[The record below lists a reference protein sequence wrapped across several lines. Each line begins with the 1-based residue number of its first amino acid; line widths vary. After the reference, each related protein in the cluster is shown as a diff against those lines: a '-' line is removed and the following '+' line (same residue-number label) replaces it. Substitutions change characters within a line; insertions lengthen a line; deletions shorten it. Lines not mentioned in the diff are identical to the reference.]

1 VMAWAYLTPMLFGL
15 CPSTGCK
22 YGSGLLALSSP
33 LSGWVWGSLLRRS
46 HAEGCTPARVWRGAR
61 GRSSGKSSCD
71 LFRTPSALYP
81 ATLYSSE
88 ATVYCSCGM
97 APRGFL
103 ILSFPLVD
111 FWALIV
117 AGCLCFVSV
126 ACGILLQLGRVGG
139 GTWAS
144 DQWSSADACLS
155 LACSSLPFF
164 LPS

>member
-1 VMAWAYLTPMLFGL
+1 MW
-15 CPSTGCK
+15 
-22 YGSGLLALSSP
+22 
-33 LSGWVWGSLLRRS
+33 WV
-46 HAEGCTPARVWRGAR
+46 ARVEGF
-61 GRSSGKSSCD
+61 GQISFIC
-71 LFRTPSALYP
+71 FRTPSALYP

-155 LACSSLPFF
+155 LACSSLPFS